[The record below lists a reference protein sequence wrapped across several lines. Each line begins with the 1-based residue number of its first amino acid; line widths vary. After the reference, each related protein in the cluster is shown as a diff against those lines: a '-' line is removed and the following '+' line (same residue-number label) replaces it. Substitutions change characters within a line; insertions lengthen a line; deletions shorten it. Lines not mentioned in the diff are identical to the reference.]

1 MWKSSLKRIN
11 KDISLSKINLHNNS
25 RIPSKESQI
34 RKIWPTSYLS
44 QQSRLFNMQWIFK
57 IQVQMMSSGELT
69 PLRKKYF
76 QVLKLVWNL
85 RIKTPAHP
93 NMINKRAILHSQHW
107 IIKRKKP
114 KNSMWIRWFKT
125 TRWHPI
131 LKNLIL
137 KLPHLSVV
145 IPQAESSSVLSQ

>member
-1 MWKSSLKRIN
+1 MWKSSMKRIN
-11 KDISLSKINLHNNS
+11 KDISLSKINLQNNI
-25 RIPSKESQI
+25 RIPSKESQN
-34 RKIWPTSYLS
+34 RKIWLTYYLCH
-44 QQSRLFNMQWIFK
+44 QSRLFSMLWIFK

-69 PLRKKYF
+69 PPPKKYF
-76 QVLKLVWNL
+76 QVLRLAWNL
-85 RIKTPAHP
+85 QIKIPAHP
-93 NMINKRAILHSQHW
+93 NMINKRAILHRQNW